1 MLMKVACLVKT
12 RHTARDAFQLR
23 RDQTTGLEALGA
35 RFHSHAYD
43 MHFHDEW
50 LVGVTHY
57 GVQDFFC
64 RGQRRQST
72 TGKIMLIEPGELHDG
87 QAIQDDGFAYS
98 MLYLPQ
104 SLIRQEMGGND
115 AAIGFRSTLTD
126 DPQLAQAVMRTTSLI
141 IEAATRLSVEES
153 RDQIIALLCRHL
165 GRAEPKPDIIASDIS
180 ARAMDYLRAHFEE
193 DIGLEQ
199 LVEAVGATDRFSL
212 SRSFRRRYGTSLHA
226 YLVQLRL
233 AAARRLLREQETP
246 AQAAMLSG
254 FADQSHMGRWF
265 RRAYRLTPA
274 QYRRGRT
281 NVPDLP
287 R

>member
-1 MLMKVACLVKT
+1 MKVVFLDKT
-12 RHTARDAFQLR
+12 RDIFQLR
-23 RDQTTGLEALGA
+23 RDQATGLEAVGA

-50 LVGVTHY
+50 LVGVTHQ

-87 QAIQDDGFAYS
+87 QAIRDDGFTYS

-104 SLIRQEMGGND
+104 SLLKQEMGGSD
-115 AAIGFRSTLTD
+115 AAIGFRSTVTD
-126 DPQLAQAVMRTTSLI
+126 DPRLAGAIARTSSLI
-141 IEAATRLSVEES
+141 LDAAPRLSIEEG
-153 RDQIIALLCRHL
+153 RDEIIALLCNHL
-165 GRAEPKPDIIASDIS
+165 GRDAPKARLIS
-180 ARAMDYLRAHFEE
+180 KEISERAMEYLRAHFEE
-193 DIGLEQ
+193 DIGLDQ
-199 LVEAVGATDRFSL
+199 LIEAVGATDRFSL

-226 YLVQLRL
+226 CLVQLRL

-265 RRAYRLTPA
+265 RRTYGLTPA

-281 NVPDLP
+281 NVPDLA

>member
-1 MLMKVACLVKT
+1 MKVVCLDKT
-12 RHTARDAFQLR
+12 RDIFQLR
-23 RDQTTGLEALGA
+23 RDQATGLEAVGA

-50 LVGVTHY
+50 LVGVTHH

-87 QAIQDDGFAYS
+87 QAIRDDGFTYS

-104 SLIRQEMGGND
+104 SLLKQEMGGSD
-115 AAIGFRSTLTD
+115 AAIGFRSTVTD
-126 DPQLAQAVMRTTSLI
+126 DPRLAGAIARTSSLI
-141 IEAATRLSVEES
+141 LDAAPRLSIEEG
-153 RDQIIALLCRHL
+153 RDKIIALLCNHL
-165 GRAEPKPDIIASDIS
+165 GLDAPKTRLIS
-180 ARAMDYLRAHFEE
+180 SETSERAMEYLRAHFEE

-199 LVEAVGATDRFSL
+199 LIEAVGATDRFSL

-226 YLVQLRL
+226 CLVQLRL

-254 FADQSHMGRWF
+254 FSDQSHMGRWF
-265 RRAYRLTPA
+265 RRTYGLTPA

-281 NVPDLP
+281 NVPDLA

>member
-1 MLMKVACLVKT
+1 MKGVCLDKT
-12 RHTARDAFQLR
+12 RDKFQLR
-23 RDQTTGLEALGA
+23 RDQATGLEAVGA

-50 LVGVTHY
+50 LVGVTHH

-64 RGQRRQST
+64 RGERRQST

-87 QAIQDDGFAYS
+87 QAIRDDGFTYS

-104 SLIRQEMGGND
+104 SLLKQEMGGSD
-115 AAIGFRSTLTD
+115 AAIGFRSTVTD
-126 DPQLAQAVMRTTSLI
+126 DPRLASAIARTSSLI
-141 IEAATRLSVEES
+141 LDAAPRLSIEEG
-153 RDQIIALLCRHL
+153 RDEIIALLCGHL
-165 GRAEPKPDIIASDIS
+165 GRDAPKARLISSDIS
-180 ARAMDYLRAHFEE
+180 ERAMEYLRAHFEE

-199 LVEAVGATDRFSL
+199 LIEAVGATDRFSL

-226 YLVQLRL
+226 CLVQLRL

-246 AQAAMLSG
+246 TQAAMLSG

-265 RRAYRLTPA
+265 RRTYGLTPA

-281 NVPDLP
+281 NVPDLA

>member
-1 MLMKVACLVKT
+1 MPMKVVSLDKT
-12 RHTARDAFQLR
+12 RDIFQLR
-23 RDQTTGLEALGA
+23 RDQATGLEAVGA

-50 LVGVTHY
+50 LVGVTHH

-87 QAIQDDGFAYS
+87 QAIRDDGFTYS

-104 SLIRQEMGGND
+104 SLLKQEMGGSD
-115 AAIGFRSTLTD
+115 AAIGFRSTVTD
-126 DPQLAQAVMRTTSLI
+126 DPRLASAIARTSSLI
-141 IEAATRLSVEES
+141 LDAAPRLSIEER
-153 RDQIIALLCRHL
+153 RDEIITLLCNHL
-165 GRAEPKPDIIASDIS
+165 GRDAPKTRLIS
-180 ARAMDYLRAHFEE
+180 SETSERAMEYLRAHFEE

-199 LVEAVGATDRFSL
+199 LVEAVGASDRFAL

-226 YLVQLRL
+226 CLVQLRL

-265 RRAYRLTPA
+265 RRTYGLTPA

-281 NVPDLP
+281 NVPDLA